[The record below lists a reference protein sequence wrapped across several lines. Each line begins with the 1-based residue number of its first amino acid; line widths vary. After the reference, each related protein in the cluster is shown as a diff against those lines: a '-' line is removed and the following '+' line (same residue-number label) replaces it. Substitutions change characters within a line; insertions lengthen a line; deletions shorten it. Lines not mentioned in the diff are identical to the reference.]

1 MGSKLA
7 KSPSDNTNSLNNEK
21 QSSQANASQQP
32 QSAAHP
38 HANLSTANI
47 PAGCPMHQEKADQQ
61 NNNNQ
66 NTNEQ
71 TKNLVKTA
79 SGSGCPI
86 GNNNDINPNNM
97 VRID

>member
-7 KSPSDNTNSLNNEK
+7 KSPTDNVNSINNE
-21 QSSQANASQQP
+21 SSQANTSQNP
-32 QSAAHP
+32 QKTATAHP
-38 HANLSTANI
+38 HGNLNTANI
-47 PAGCPMHQEKADQQ
+47 PAGCPMHQAKTDANSDD
-61 NNNNQ
+61 
-66 NTNEQ
+66 Q

-97 VRID
+97 V

>member
-7 KSPSDNTNSLNNEK
+7 KSPSDNTNNLKNET
-21 QSSQANASQQP
+21 QPSHANTSQNTQT
-32 QSAAHP
+32 SAHHP
-38 HANLSTANI
+38 HVNLNSANI
-47 PAGCPMHQEKADQQ
+47 PAGCPMHQAKADQQ
-61 NNNNQ
+61 TT
-66 NTNEQ
+66 TNDH

-97 VRID
+97 V